1 MGSNRN
7 RIKISPRIRDI
18 SIALLLGILITYGL
32 HSRFENALLRSIQY
46 QNAQICENQNCRQ
59 ILDGKVIY
67 GRTVRKLFEV
77 SGKWGTKVS
86 MDFQYELKVSL
97 NKGKVYDSYLLP
109 FQSQNSENL
118 YPLSTFV
125 SVDNGFVDRLFPV
138 DAQIQVETWEEKPV
152 LYITKNKNLSIIN
165 SYSIP
170 LTELFNEMDVLSED
184 ESIPP
189 GSYIISPAPET
200 TDNSSNDDLITIA
213 VLTKNH
219 PVWEYEQIKDSLTS
233 SYVGVWGIISVF
245 ILFRYIFSSR

>member
-7 RIKISPRIRDI
+7 CIKISPQIRDI

-32 HSRFENALLRSIQY
+32 HSRFENTLLQSIQY

-59 ILDGKVIY
+59 VLDGIVIY

-97 NKGKVYDSYLLP
+97 NNGKVYDSYLLP

-138 DAQIQVETWEEKPV
+138 DAQIQVEVWKEKPV
-152 LYITKNKNLSIIN
+152 LYIIKTLNAEN
-165 SYSIP
+165 SNH
-170 LTELFNEMDVLSED
+170 E
-184 ESIPP
+184 
-189 GSYIISPAPET
+189 
-200 TDNSSNDDLITIA
+200 TIA
-213 VLTKNH
+213 VLTKDH
-219 PVWEYEQIKDSLTS
+219 PVWIYEQINDNPTS
-233 SYVGVWGIISVF
+233 SYIGIWGIISVF
-245 ILFRYIFSSR
+245 ILFRYIFSTR